1 MKTNEVT
8 REIER
13 DIPFYESSGGDVT
26 FSGGGPLLQI
36 DFLKTLL
43 LESKKHNLHITIDTA
58 RNVPWHV
65 FKEILPYVDLFLYD
79 IKSIDNERHRIW
91 TGIGNINILNNLTRL
106 SVNDAVIRVRIPV
119 IAGFNDT
126 INEMVKIADTL
137 WEIGKADSIE
147 LLPYHRLGE
156 GKYKSF
162 GMKYKYKGIPPKE
175 SLIDEFMKIFREKGF
190 KVEEN

>member
-1 MKTNEVT
+1 
-8 REIER
+8 
-13 DIPFYESSGGDVT
+13 
-26 FSGGGPLLQI
+26 
-36 DFLKTLL
+36 
-43 LESKKHNLHITIDTA
+43 LESKKQNLHITIDTA
-58 RNVPWHV
+58 GNVPWHV
-65 FKEILPYVDLFLYD
+65 FKKILPYVDLFLYD
-79 IKSIDNERHRIW
+79 IKSIDNEKHRTW
-91 TGIGNINILNNLTRL
+91 TGVGNINMLNNLIRL
-106 SVNDAVIRVRIPV
+106 SVNVPVIRVRIPV

-175 SLIDEFMKIFREKGF
+175 SLIDEFMKIFRENDWNK
-190 KVEEN
+190 